1 MNLNPSKFNT
11 EEICEGFF
19 DQFEF
24 HLTDKNKG
32 DLLLDSPDTMFIEG
46 LHRGCCVKVKMV
58 LVLLSDLCVSEFGH
72 SLFVG
77 FEFPAEGEVV
87 QIINKKA
94 QEVIPEDYEYKS
106 MFKDGGAFF
115 VKLKTK
121 GLQYRALKGIDPA
134 YPEQFPIKTGKKIE
148 VILRFK
154 VWMNAA
160 EKKAGTFADILQVTD
175 LTPKPKKRNNKIS
188 R

>member
-19 DQFEF
+19 DQFNF
-24 HLTDKNKG
+24 QLTDKNKG
-32 DLLLDSPDTMFIEG
+32 DLLLDSEDMVFVEG
-46 LHRGCCVKVKMV
+46 LHRGCCVKIKMHVVV
-58 LVLLSDLCVSEFGH
+58 LADLCVSEFGH

-77 FEFPAEGEVV
+77 FEHPAEGEIV
-87 QIINKKA
+87 QLINKKA
-94 QEVIPEDYEYKS
+94 QEVVPEDYEYKS

-121 GLQYRALKGIDPA
+121 NDNYRALKGVSPDNVD
-134 YPEQFPIKTGKKIE
+134 QFPIKTGTKIE
-148 VILRFK
+148 LILRFK
-154 VWMNAA
+154 VWMKPS
-160 EKKAGTFADILQVTD
+160 EKKAGTFADIITVTD
-175 LTPKPKKRNNKIS
+175 LTPKPKKRLNKN